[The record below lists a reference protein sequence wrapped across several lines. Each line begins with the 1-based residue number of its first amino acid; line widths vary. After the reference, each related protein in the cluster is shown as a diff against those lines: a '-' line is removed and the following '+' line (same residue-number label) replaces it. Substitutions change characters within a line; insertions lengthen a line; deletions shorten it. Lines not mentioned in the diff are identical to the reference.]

1 MIEIHNISKSF
12 GDQTVL
18 REVSAKFLPGK
29 VNFIIG
35 RSGSGKSVL
44 TKCTVGLLEPD
55 QGHVSYDG
63 RNFTELDRRGR
74 KAVRQEIGMLFQGS
88 ALFDSMTVAENVL
101 FPLRMFSE
109 SSEAEMRDRVTF
121 CLERVELGHAA
132 DKFPSELSG
141 GMQKRVGIARAI
153 AMNPKYLF
161 CDEPNSG
168 LDPQTAIVIDNL
180 IGDLTREFNMTT
192 VVVSHDMNSVMEA
205 SDFIHF
211 VHKANRLEWTHL
223 RLARRRQRA
232 LNGFICL
239 KSCVNCANPVM
250 SQDLHITTPTKDSA
264 RKPSF
269 RTACHGCLKKT
280 WQSRAFYAEMDTRR
294 RPGVFT

>member
-1 MIEIHNISKSF
+1 MIEVKHISKSF
-12 GDQTVL
+12 GAQSVL
-18 REVSAKFLPGK
+18 NDVSATFHPGK

-55 QGHVSYDG
+55 QGHASYDG
-63 RNFTELDRRGR
+63 RDFTAMNLRER
-74 KAVRQEIGMLFQGS
+74 KEVRQEIGMLFQGS
-88 ALFDSMTVAENVL
+88 ALFDSMTVMENVM

-109 SSEAEMRDRVTF
+109 SSEQAMQERAAF
-121 CLERVELGHAA
+121 CLERVQLPQAGG
-132 DKFPSELSG
+132 KYPSELSG

-180 IGDLTREFNMTT
+180 IVDLTREFNMTT

-211 VHKANRLEWTHL
+211 VHQGGIAWSGQADGLMKAKSPELNDFIFASRMMRDL
-223 RLARRRQRA
+223 RDHMR
-232 LNGFICL
+232 
-239 KSCVNCANPVM
+239 
-250 SQDLHITTPTKDSA
+250 
-264 RKPSF
+264 
-269 RTACHGCLKKT
+269 
-280 WQSRAFYAEMDTRR
+280 
-294 RPGVFT
+294 